1 MRIEKNI
8 EERNGK
14 YIVYFN
20 GKYCGMY
27 ETIEEARAE
36 RDSRK
41 KAHISGKRTA
51 YLEGFTERFN
61 KAIWESNKDIT
72 MISRQSKISRS
83 VIWSYQ
89 NGVLPK
95 CNNLAKLAIVLNV
108 STDYLLGIE
117 R

>member
-1 MRIEKNI
+1 MRVERNI
-8 EERNGK
+8 ELRNGK

-27 ETIEEARAE
+27 DTLDEAKSE

-41 KAHISGKRTA
+41 AAHKGGKRTA
-51 YLEGFTERFN
+51 YLQGFTERFN
-61 KAIWESNKDIT
+61 QAIWDSNKDIS
-72 MISRQSKISRS
+72 MISKQSRVSRS

-95 CNNLAKLAIVLNV
+95 CDNLAKLAVVLNV
-108 STDYLLGIE
+108 SADYLLGIE
-117 R
+117 K

>member
-1 MRIEKNI
+1 MRIERNI

-14 YIVYFN
+14 YIVYYN
-20 GKYCGMY
+20 GNYCGTY
-27 ETIEEARAE
+27 ETITEARSE

-41 KAHISGKRTA
+41 AAHTGGKRKA
-51 YLEGFTERFN
+51 YLTGFTERFN
-61 KAIWESNKDIT
+61 QAIWDSNKDISL
-72 MISRQSKISRS
+72 ISKQSRVSRS

-95 CNNLAKLAIVLNV
+95 CDNLAKLAVVLNV

-117 R
+117 K

>member
-1 MRIEKNI
+1 MRVERNI

-27 ETIEEARAE
+27 DTIEKARAE
-36 RDSRK
+36 RDSRRMTHK
-41 KAHISGKRTA
+41 GGRRTA

-61 KAIWESNKDIT
+61 QAIWDSNKDISL
-72 MISRQSKISRS
+72 ISKQSRVSRS

-95 CNNLAKLAIVLNV
+95 CDNLAKLAVVLNV

-117 R
+117 K

>member
-1 MRIEKNI
+1 MRIERNI

-27 ETIEEARAE
+27 DTIEEAREE

-41 KAHISGKRTA
+41 VAHIGSRRTA

-61 KAIWESNKDIT
+61 QAIWDSKMDIS
-72 MISRQSKISRS
+72 MISKQSRVSRS

-95 CNNLAKLAIVLNV
+95 CDNLAKLAVVLNV
-108 STDYLLGIE
+108 SADYLLGIE

>member
-1 MRIEKNI
+1 MRIERNI

-27 ETIEEARAE
+27 DTIEKAREE

-41 KAHISGKRTA
+41 AAHIGGRRTV

-61 KAIWESNKDIT
+61 KAIWDSKMDIS
-72 MISRQSKISRS
+72 MISKQSRVSRS

-95 CNNLAKLAIVLNV
+95 CDNLAKLAVVLNV
-108 STDYLLGIE
+108 SADYLLGIE

>member
-1 MRIEKNI
+1 MRIEQNI

-20 GKYCGMY
+20 GKYCGMFK
-27 ETIEEARAE
+27 TIEEARTE

-41 KAHISGKRTA
+41 SIHRGGRRIS

-61 KAIWESNKDIT
+61 QAVWDSNKDISL
-72 MISRQSKISRS
+72 ISKQTHISRS

-95 CNNLAKLAIVLNV
+95 CDNLARLAVVLNV
-108 STDYLLGIE
+108 SADYLLGIE
-117 R
+117 K

>member
-1 MRIEKNI
+1 MRIERNI

-27 ETIEEARAE
+27 DTIEEAREE

-41 KAHISGKRTA
+41 KAHIGGRRTV

-61 KAIWESNKDIT
+61 QAIWDSQMDIS
-72 MISRQSKISRS
+72 MISKLSRVSRS

-95 CNNLAKLAIVLNV
+95 CDNLAKLAVVLNV
-108 STDYLLGIE
+108 SADYLLGIE